1 MIMRYRMPLLYL
13 LFLSVT
19 VSTTAI
25 AGSKTKS
32 YIPDK
37 GVGEFIISTLDLASF
52 RNSLGPRREPGD
64 HTFADLGMEPTS
76 RSRDGVVFES
86 NDWRYRIQVLERGD
100 FNGDGIED
108 LKLCFQDR
116 ARDGTYSVQT
126 PLLVSRYDS
135 AGYLV
140 ALAFDLIETP
150 TCKRIHE

>member
-1 MIMRYRMPLLYL
+1 MSYRAL
-13 LFLSVT
+13 LFFALLA
-19 VSTTAI
+19 STSADSI
-25 AGSKTKS
+25 ASSETTS
-32 YIPDK
+32 YIPQEKID
-37 GVGEFIISTLDLASF
+37 EFIVSTLDLASF

-76 RSRDGVVFES
+76 RATDGVVFES

-100 FNGDGIED
+100 FNQDGIED

-116 ARDGTYSVQT
+116 ALDGSYNVQT

-150 TCKRIHE
+150 GCNRIHE